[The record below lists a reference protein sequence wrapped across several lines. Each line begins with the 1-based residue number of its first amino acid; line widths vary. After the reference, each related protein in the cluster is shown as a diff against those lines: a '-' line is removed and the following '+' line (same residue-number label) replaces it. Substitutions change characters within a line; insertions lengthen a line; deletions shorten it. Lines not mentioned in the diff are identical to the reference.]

1 MLLFQSQWLPVTHP
15 VGAPVRP
22 TNTVST
28 QTVGLFYPSEKGL
41 SNKREEIDKKVAL
54 EQSMRDRQ
62 PLMTPVSPG
71 KGLFYFLYNYRSTL
85 RTKIHG
91 TFFQHLY
98 LKCY

>member
-41 SNKREEIDKKVAL
+41 SNKREEIDKKGFPYL
-54 EQSMRDRQ
+54 DI
-62 PLMTPVSPG
+62 
-71 KGLFYFLYNYRSTL
+71 NSTL
-85 RTKIHG
+85 DINVEKKSHECLSLKWTYDYTRNKTNL
-91 TFFQHLY
+91 FQD
-98 LKCY
+98 